1 MDKIQIA
8 IVGYGKLGKGVE
20 KALEKAPD
28 MELFGVFSRRDPKT
42 LNTKAFS
49 LDDIE
54 KYKGKIDVVILCSGS
69 KSDVPVQGPMLA
81 GIFNTVDAYDN
92 HDLIYDYFTK
102 MDEKAKKGNTVSI
115 VGTGWDP
122 GLFSLNRIL
131 SEAVLPDGSTY
142 TFWGKGLSQGH
153 SDALR
158 RIEGVRLAAQ
168 YTIPSEEM
176 LEEIRKGNKPNYT
189 SKTAHKRDCYV
200 VVEDGSDKARIENEI
215 VHMPDYFEGYE
226 TRVNF
231 ITEEEYMKNHTG
243 LAHGGHVLRLGQ
255 TSSENKALYEFT
267 LDLNSNPEFTGSVNL
282 AYARAAYRLAQKGE
296 CGAMTIAD
304 IGPGLLS
311 PRSREEIIKELL

>member
-20 KALEKAPD
+20 KAIEKAPD
-28 MELFGVFSRRDPKT
+28 MKLFGVFSRRDPKT
-42 LNTKAFS
+42 LDTKAFS
-49 LDDIE
+49 LKGIE
-54 KYKGKIDVVILCSGS
+54 NYKDEIDVVVLCSGS

-81 GIFNTVDAYDN
+81 ANFNTVDAYDN

-102 MDEKAKKGNTVSI
+102 MDEKAKEGNKVSI

-142 TFWGKGLSQGH
+142 TFWGRGLSQGH

-158 RIEGVRLAAQ
+158 RVEGVKLAAQ
-168 YTIPSEEM
+168 YTLPSEDM
-176 LEEIRKGNKPNYT
+176 LDKIRKGKEVNYT
-189 SKTAHKRDCYV
+189 AKTAHKRDCYIV
-200 VVEDGSDKARIENEI
+200 AEEGADQAKIEDEI
-215 VHMPDYFEGYE
+215 VHMPDYFEGYD
-226 TRVNF
+226 TKVNF
-231 ITEEEYMKNHTG
+231 ITEEEYMKNHTR

-255 TSSENKALYEFT
+255 TSSSNKALYEFI
-267 LDLNSNPEFTGSVNL
+267 LDLDSNPDFTGSVNL

-296 CGAMTIAD
+296 SGALTIAD